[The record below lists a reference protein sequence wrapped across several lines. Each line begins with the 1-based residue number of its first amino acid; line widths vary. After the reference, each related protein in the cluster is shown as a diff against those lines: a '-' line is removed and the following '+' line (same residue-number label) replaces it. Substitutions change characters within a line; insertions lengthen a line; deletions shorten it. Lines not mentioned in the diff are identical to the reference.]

1 MAEPHR
7 GGSGLAVQNID
18 SAAWYAHRAGMF
30 IPLFPAGL
38 RYRARALLR
47 PSLAALA
54 LPACAAPA
62 LAQGDAATA
71 QEIVVTGR
79 GLDPSPLLQAYS
91 VVTID
96 AERGALSASGRLDDV
111 LASAAGFQQFRRSDS
126 RSSNPTAQGVTQ
138 RGLGGNASSR
148 TLVLLDGVPVTDPF
162 FGHVP
167 FSALPVERLGRIS
180 VIRGGGS
187 GAFGSGA
194 VAGTIDLTSANPASL
209 SLVEAGLLGND
220 RGESELSA
228 TLAPQLGAGYAVVSG
243 RWDRGQGF
251 WTTPTEQ
258 RVPASVRARFDSW
271 STSLRAVAPL
281 APDVELQAR
290 VLAFDDRR
298 TLRFAGA
305 DSFQGGQD
313 ASLRLVGRG
322 AWQFDVLGYVQARDY
337 SNVVISST
345 SYRKTLDQQATPS
358 TGLGGKIEL
367 RPPVD
372 GGHALRLGVDWRRA
386 SGEMREVAFNAG
398 TGAVTARRK
407 VGGTN
412 DDLGFYAEHDRQVG
426 PLRLTG
432 SARLDRWSVRDGRF
446 VETNPAG
453 LVTTDSRYAK
463 RSGWDLSLRGGAMAD
478 LAEGLTL
485 RGSVYNGLRQPTLNE
500 LYRPFVVFPVTTR
513 ANAAL
518 ENEELFGFEGGFDF
532 RRGGFELSA
541 TAFDNKVKGAIANV
555 TIGTNLRQ
563 RRNVDAVH
571 ARGVELLAKARLGAL
586 EWDGAASFIDAKV
599 EGSGPSLGL
608 DGKRPAQVPK
618 LAASTTLAWRPQAGW
633 LLAATLR
640 HLGAQF
646 EDDLETDVLPAATT
660 LDAVANVP
668 LGRAA
673 TLVLRAE
680 NLTGARIVTRNQAG
694 SLDLGTPSTVWA
706 GLRISIGR

>member
-1 MAEPHR
+1 MFESRKRHHFR
-7 GGSGLAVQNID
+7 TILSRSLAV
-18 SAAWYAHRAGMF
+18 
-30 IPLFPAGL
+30 LVVPAM
-38 RYRARALLR
+38 A
-47 PSLAALA
+47 S
-54 LPACAAPA
+54 PAY
-62 LAQGDAATA
+62 AQGDAATA
-71 QEIVVTGR
+71 EEIVVTGR
-79 GLDPSPLLQAYS
+79 GLDPSPMLQAYS
-91 VVTID
+91 VVTLD

-126 RSSNPTAQGVTQ
+126 RSANPTAQGVTQ

-148 TLVLLDGVPVTDPF
+148 TLVVLDGVPVTDPF

-180 VIRGGGS
+180 VIRGGGT

-194 VAGTIDLTSANPASL
+194 VAGTIDLTSANPARL
-209 SLVEAGLLGND
+209 SFAEASLLGND

-228 TLAPQLGAGYAVVSG
+228 TIAPQLGAGYAVVSG
-243 RWDRGQGF
+243 RWDRGKGF
-251 WTTPTEQ
+251 WTTPVEQ
-258 RVPASVRARFDSW
+258 RVPASVRAGFDSW
-271 STSLRAVAPL
+271 STSLRAVAPIS
-281 APDVELQAR
+281 PDLELQAK
-290 VLAFDDRR
+290 VLAFADHR

-345 SYRKTLDQQATPS
+345 SFRKTLDQQATPS

-372 GGHALRLGVDWRRA
+372 ADHSLRLGVDWRRA

-398 TGAVTARRK
+398 TGAVTARRRA
-407 VGGTN
+407 GGTN
-412 DDLGFYAEHDRQVG
+412 DDLGFYAEHDRQLG

-432 SARLDRWSVRDGRF
+432 SARLDRWSVRDGHF
-446 VETNPAG
+446 VETNAVG
-453 LVTTDSRYAK
+453 AVTTQSDFAG
-463 RSGWDLSLRGGAMAD
+463 RSGWDLSLRGGAVAEVAPG
-478 LAEGLTL
+478 LAL
-485 RGSVYNGLRQPTLNE
+485 RGSVYNGMRQPTLNE
-500 LYRPFVVFPVTTR
+500 LYRPFVVFPVTTT
-513 ANAAL
+513 ANAQLA
-518 ENEELFGFEGGFDF
+518 NEDLFGFEGGFDF
-532 RRGGFELSA
+532 KRGWLELSA

-555 TIGTNLRQ
+555 TLSRNLRQ
-563 RRNVDAVH
+563 RQNVDAVH
-571 ARGVELLAKARLGAL
+571 ARGLELVGKVTAGRFEWNGAL
-586 EWDGAASFIDAKV
+586 SLIDA
-599 EGSGPSLGL
+599 EMQGSGVSAGL
-608 DGKRPAQVPK
+608 DGKRPAQVPE
-618 LAASTTLAWRPQAGW
+618 LAASTTLAWRPREGW

-640 HLGAQF
+640 HVGAQF

-668 LGRAA
+668 LGKGA

-680 NLTGARIVTRNQAG
+680 NLTDARIVTRNQAG
-694 SLDLGTPSTVWA
+694 SLDLATPRTLWA